1 MWPLVEYVLRFTFTI
16 AAIFALNIILLA
28 GVRDILYF
36 VLPIGPPTLSR
47 LRSMKSSRPFTGRML
62 LRIVFWVAFA
72 FTAVFLINFLLSFAL
87 FIVAA
92 HFVFSAAERGRISA
106 GRLIMLSAM
115 LLTAVTFEFIRRQPV
130 LLQFDRQFSVD
141 LWVYNASNSL
151 IDALLSACNRLKV
164 DTAGIE
170 RLEALVPWIQHN
182 IFGLLFLSLYFFS
195 AVFFGRMARLI
206 LPGTKYEAPV
216 YYRVP
221 PVRELGL
228 IAAPALAAAVCLG
241 SPQVA
246 FVVAGIYYL
255 WGVNLLIYWLR
266 GGRWALNLF
275 IAAAGAL
282 HPALVVTFISLGV
295 FDNLLDIRRLSAVLG
310 FETGF
315 ADRTGESS
323 QFS

>member
-16 AAIFALNIILLA
+16 AAIFGLNIILLA

-36 VLPIGPPTLSR
+36 LLPIGPPTLSR
-47 LRSMKSSRPFTGRML
+47 LRSMKPAQALSARTL

-87 FIVAA
+87 FVIAA
-92 HFVFSAAERGRISA
+92 YFVFTAAERGRIGA
-106 GRLIMLSAM
+106 GRLIMLSAV
-115 LLTAVTFEFIRRQPV
+115 LLAAVTFEFIRRQPV

-151 IDALLSACNRLKV
+151 IDALLTACNVLNV
-164 DTAGIE
+164 NTAGIE

-182 IFGLLFLSLYFFS
+182 MFGLLFLSLYFFS
-195 AVFFGRMARLI
+195 AVFFGRLARLI
-206 LPGTKYEAPV
+206 LPGTKYEAPA
-216 YYRVP
+216 YYRVQ
-221 PVRELGL
+221 PVKEFAVVAVL
-228 IAAPALAAAVCLG
+228 ALAAAAYLD
-241 SPQVA
+241 SPQIA
-246 FVVAGIYYL
+246 FVVAGIYYF

-282 HPALVVTFISLGV
+282 HPVLIVIFITLGAL
-295 FDNLLDIRRLSAVLG
+295 DNLLDMRRLSAVLG
-310 FETGF
+310 FENTV
-315 ADRTGESS
+315 AKP
-323 QFS
+323 